1 MPDRGLKR
9 RRRASD
15 DWTRGVDGGVSPAR
29 RDCREDRVRGQAHRP
44 SSGKESPVSGRL
56 SLKAAQLLLLL
67 LMFTSTF
74 LSL

>member
-1 MPDRGLKR
+1 MPDRGRKR

-56 SLKAAQLLLLL
+56 S
-67 LMFTSTF
+67 
-74 LSL
+74 